1 MSTRILL
8 IDDDENYSKLLQA
21 EAKAF
26 GFELATAWNL
36 ADGAD
41 LLRSNRNIKAVIL
54 DGRCHLTSD
63 RQEPVRSNFVVHA
76 IEQIREL
83 EDEYNR
89 VIPFCVNT
97 ETPDEFK
104 EDLMGIAEVFLKNK
118 DHDALFRHLKDLI
131 KALPAT
137 TVREAYA
144 DIFEKTDKHF
154 DDEFQ
159 ELLVRVL
166 LTMEMS
172 DKADIT
178 TGLGTLRLLLENVID
193 EACRQK
199 LGKEPDSFRFGDK
212 SRTRQILETMRQQVL
227 PIELYDSAVMLYRIG
242 SRYGNHQDPVSTGT
256 VVLRPGKYT
265 YQRCVFSLLELIDFL
280 FSENMQPKS

>member
-8 IDDDENYSKLLQA
+8 IDDDADYCKLLQA

-26 GFELATAWNL
+26 GFEMVTTWNL

-41 LLRSNRNIKAVIL
+41 LIRKDRKITAIIL
-54 DGRCHLTSD
+54 DGRCHLTED

-76 IEQIREL
+76 IEKIREL

-89 VIPFCVNT
+89 VIPFCINT

-118 DHDALFRHLKDLI
+118 DHEALFRHLKDLI

-144 DIFEKTDKHF
+144 DVFEKTDKHF
-154 DDEFQ
+154 DDEFE

-178 TGLGTLRLLLENVID
+178 TGLGTLRLLLENVVD

-199 LGKEPDSFRFGDK
+199 LGKVPESFHFADK
-212 SRTRQILETMRQQVL
+212 SRTRQILEAMRQQVL
-227 PIELYDSAVMLYRIG
+227 PIELYDSAVMLYRVG
-242 SRYGNHQDPVSTGT
+242 SRFGNHQDPVSQGT
-256 VVLRPGKYT
+256 VVLNPNKYT
-265 YQRCVFSLLELIDFL
+265 YQRCVFSLMELIVFL
-280 FSENMQPKS
+280 F